1 MLCELCSG
9 NRFTLTENKR
19 SDPPLFDFIQ
29 SLRPGT
35 EQARPLAE
43 ALADARTRFPRTARE
58 ADWVL
63 CLSHRKRVALNRQM
77 NQRRKPPGALFFR
90 HRPASG
96 DLSGTSRRACGYGRA
111 SRWWAVAALV
121 PRAFWWK

>member
-1 MLCELCSG
+1 MIRELCGS

-35 EQARPLAE
+35 PHARPLAE
-43 ALADARTRFPRTARE
+43 ALADARTRFPKTAKE

-63 CLSHRKRVALNRQM
+63 CLSHQKRMDTNRQI
-77 NQRRKPPGALFFR
+77 NQRKKPRDAVFFR

-96 DLSGTSRRACGYGRA
+96 DLTGNQPQSMWLSPA
-111 SRWWAVAALV
+111 SPWLVLPALA
-121 PRAFWWK
+121 PKESWLR